1 MEADSFKHTHL
12 GFYLVGASTAAAIFY
27 DSAQV
32 RPREGRSA
40 GGERVGER
48 ERERLDALSRSR
60 SSSFARRS
68 VTQLPSHTPTTHATV
83 RRGTVRADQ
92 ALLGA
97 LW

>member
-48 ERERLDALSRSR
+48 ERETRRPVALSLLLLCPTLGHSI
-60 SSSFARRS
+60 A
-68 VTQLPSHTPTTHATV
+68 LSHTHNPRHSPS
-83 RRGTVRADQ
+83 RHGTS
-92 ALLGA
+92 
-97 LW
+97 